1 MIADAQGISAG
12 FWGGE
17 TSHLNGYKADGT
29 YYDSRNKLHDSDF
42 YQEYSYEIR
51 STVDIETYRDTL
63 KQNVHLAGTRLFGKF
78 TYNKKSVLGVS
89 ARMFVAKKEDPL
101 IGGDPI
107 VGPGQ
112 PGLESVIVYSAD
124 RNTISVDSTN
134 LRVDTA
140 G

>member
-1 MIADAQGISAG
+1 M
-12 FWGGE
+12 
-17 TSHLNGYKADGT
+17 
-29 YYDSRNKLHDSDF
+29 
-42 YQEYSYEIR
+42 
-51 STVDIETYRDTL
+51 
-63 KQNVHLAGTRLFGKF
+63 
-78 TYNKKSVLGVS
+78 LGVS

-107 VGPGQ
+107 VGPDQ